1 MPRMTQAEVNAYLAK
16 CASRAV
22 DTYDG
27 EGASK
32 ESELHSQILTECK
45 RRGWIAFHGSMAHS
59 TFRTKGEPD
68 FVILGDSG
76 LVLLIEAKTSK
87 GKLSPDQLAIKA
99 WANRLGHEIHV
110 VRSLVEFLAAL
121 PSTSEAK

>member
-1 MPRMTQAEVNAYLAK
+1 MPNMSQSEVNAFIARRYAQ
-16 CASRAV
+16 
-22 DTYDG
+22 TG
-27 EGASK
+27 EQKATAPIK
-32 ESELHSQILTECK
+32 ESELHQQILDECK
-45 RRGWIAFHGSMAHS
+45 RLGWLAFHGSMAHS

-76 LVLLIEAKTSK
+76 RVLLVECKTAK

-110 VRSLVEFLAAL
+110 VRSLQEFTQL
-121 PSTSEAK
+121 TRTTEER

>member
-1 MPRMTQAEVNAYLAK
+1 MPNMSQSEVNAFIARRYAQ
-16 CASRAV
+16 
-22 DTYDG
+22 TG
-27 EGASK
+27 EQKATALIK
-32 ESELHSQILTECK
+32 ESELHQQILDECK
-45 RRGWIAFHGSMAHS
+45 RLGWLAFHGSMAHS

-76 LVLLIEAKTSK
+76 RVLLVECKTAK

-110 VRSLVEFLAAL
+110 VRSLQEFTQL
-121 PSTSEAK
+121 TRTTEER